1 MKQIFKTLRI
11 RDGFR
16 NLKTTSARTPVRP
29 TRDVLAYAAA
39 LEILG

>member
-1 MKQIFKTLRI
+1 MKQIFKTLRS

-16 NLKTTSARTPVRP
+16 TKTATPKAPARP